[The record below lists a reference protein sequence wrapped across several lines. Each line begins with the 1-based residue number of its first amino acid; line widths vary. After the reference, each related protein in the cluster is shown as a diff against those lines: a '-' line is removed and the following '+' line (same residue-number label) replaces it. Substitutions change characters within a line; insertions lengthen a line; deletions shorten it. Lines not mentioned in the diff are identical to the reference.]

1 MQTPYPCPRLS
12 VLRQPAPPWA
22 PSEFRAES
30 CADGPS
36 LTGMY
41 DLIAV
46 VRHNGDT
53 PDSGHYIAWVKQEGE
68 LWIQYDDAMA
78 TMHIS
83 HEVLNLCGGVLNLCG
98 GGQIAYLCL
107 YRARVV
113 QGCLESARA

>member
-1 MQTPYPCPRLS
+1 
-12 VLRQPAPPWA
+12 
-22 PSEFRAES
+22 
-30 CADGPS
+30 
-36 LTGMY
+36 MY

-83 HEVLNLCGGVLNLCG
+83 HEVLNLCGGGEQLA
-98 GGQIAYLCL
+98 IFYLQFKN
-107 YRARVV
+107 RDFDM
-113 QGCLESARA
+113 